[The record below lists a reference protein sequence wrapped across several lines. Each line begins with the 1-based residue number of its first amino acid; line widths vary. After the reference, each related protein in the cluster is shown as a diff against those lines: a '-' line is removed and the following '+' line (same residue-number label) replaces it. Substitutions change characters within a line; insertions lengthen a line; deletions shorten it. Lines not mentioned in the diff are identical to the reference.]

1 MTTRR
6 AFLAAAGSCAAHLA
20 LLGSASPLLA
30 RTLLGPTATPRF
42 RVDAREPW
50 GRLEAV
56 ADGVWALVSTPLQ
69 DRTTLCNGG
78 IVAGRSGVFLVEAVA
93 TPEGARWLAGE
104 ARRLTGRWPDG
115 VVLTH
120 HHGDHTGGL
129 AGLAGLEA
137 TPREAGEAGTA
148 VQAGAAGPD
157 PVLRTTERIRDRVLL
172 EDRRRSGGDPA
183 PGGGGPPSIRTRLL
197 EATSLVDAQGPTD
210 VDLGGRRL
218 RLVPRDG
225 HTPSDITVEL
235 DGPPVVFC
243 GDLVWNQMV
252 PNYVDAVPSRLS
264 RSVRGLRRSDAD
276 TVYVPG
282 HGPLAT
288 PAELDRFIDLLD
300 HFEEAGRRAHDEGRT
315 AEEAAALY
323 RLPPG
328 ISDWVLFSP
337 RYPEVAIGAWL
348 RELGGG

>member
-1 MTTRR
+1 MTSRR
-6 AFLAAAGSCAAHLA
+6 AFLGTAGSCAAHLA
-20 LLGSASPLLA
+20 LLGAASPLLA
-30 RTLLGPTATPRF
+30 RTLLGPSASSRF
-42 RVDAREPW
+42 GVAAQEPW

-93 TPEGARWLAGE
+93 TPDGARWLARE

-129 AGLAGLEA
+129 AGLAGL
-137 TPREAGEAGTA
+137 AGS
-148 VQAGAAGPD
+148 D
-157 PVLRTTERIRDRVLL
+157 PVIRTTGQVRDRVLL
-172 EDRRRSGGDPA
+172 EDRRRSGGDPSSDA
-183 PGGGGPPSIRTRLL
+183 ASGNPPSDRTRLL
-197 EATSLVDAQGPTD
+197 EATSIASAEEPTD
-210 VDLGGRRL
+210 LDLGGRHL

-225 HTPSDITVEL
+225 HTPSDVTVEL

-252 PNYVDAVPSRLS
+252 PNYMDAVPSRLS
-264 RSVRGLRRSDAD
+264 RSVRGLRRDEAD

-288 PAELDRFIDLLD
+288 QTELDRFIDLVD
-300 HFEEAGRRAHDEGRT
+300 HFEEAGRRAHREGRS
-315 AEEAAALY
+315 AEEAAADY

-328 ISDWVLFSP
+328 IADWVLFSP

-348 RELGGG
+348 RELGGT